1 MTNGGGARSG
11 PKARSGRDSDT
22 PPAPA
27 LAARIMMSS
36 IVDGNR
42 AADISRAASPII
54 RWTLVAKIV
63 LNASRAV
70 DAAMAGEEQRE
81 IVHI

>member
-1 MTNGGGARSG
+1 
-11 PKARSGRDSDT
+11 
-22 PPAPA
+22 
-27 LAARIMMSS
+27 MSS